1 MWGGTWSGSA
11 VGCVRYSAR
20 ILTNVTQMVGQW
32 PTKGHQNLK
41 RDGYDNEPLAA
52 WIWVWD
58 VTINQFRDDVGMIM

>member
-1 MWGGTWSGSA
+1 
-11 VGCVRYSAR
+11 
-20 ILTNVTQMVGQW
+20 MVGQW